1 MQESN
6 DAPCVTDS
14 EDVESDED
22 DPYESDKEEDGII
35 NGRKCKKC
43 GNLVKG
49 HPLPRG
55 LFCQLSPVSFDKL
68 EKQKALHKDK
78 DRVRNA
84 TEEARAKA
92 RDRNA
97 TFYQILPWGKIAP
110 GFLVNTN
117 APISIVS
124 I

>member
-1 MQESN
+1 MQNFVSGTSTSKRTILE
-6 DAPCVTDS
+6 V
-14 EDVESDED
+14 DVPET
-22 DPYESDKEEDGII
+22 
-35 NGRKCKKC
+35 
-43 GNLVKG
+43 
-49 HPLPRG
+49 
-55 LFCQLSPVSFDKL
+55 
-68 EKQKALHKDK
+68 ALHKDK

-110 GFLVNTN
+110 GFLVYY
-117 APISIVS
+117 IGID